1 MGLLSQPNTE
11 NYDDFVT
18 GKETAIRN
26 IATKRSSD
34 TDKKFQCK
42 SVHEGVKYACNLC
55 DYQAKIQTNLTVHIQ
70 SIHEGVK
77 YN

>member
-1 MGLLSQPNTE
+1 MLIYGLLAADCNLCDYQ
-11 NYDDFVT
+11 
-18 GKETAIRN
+18 
-26 IATKRSSD
+26 ATQQSNLR
-34 TDKKFQCK
+34 THIK